1 MKSVIIIA
9 HSLEIGGAERAL
21 LGLLN
26 SLDYS
31 KYQVDLFLMR
41 HTGELLDFLPRK
53 VHLLPEIK
61 QYTGLA
67 VPIISII
74 KKDMLKVVCGRLVAK
89 IRAGLFRKLHQIHG
103 ENDIELDYSHKYT
116 LSAMPKISNKEYD
129 FAISFLTPHYFA
141 VHKVYA
147 KRRIAWIHTD
157 YSYMNVDIDNEKK
170 MWGAYDYIVSISA
183 ACTKGFLLKFPELEK
198 KIVEIENI
206 IAPEFI
212 RKQAEMFCVSD
223 EMSAAV
229 GEIKILSVGRFSV
242 PKNFDNVPD
251 ICRRICEKGIPV
263 KWFLIG
269 FGSEEDIIRQ
279 KIKENGMEEH
289 VIILG
294 KKKNPYPYIK
304 ACDIYVQPSRYE
316 GKCVAVR
323 EAQILG
329 KPVVI
334 TAYPTADSQLLN
346 EIDGIIIPLENEKCS
361 EALANI
367 LLDNNKLRLLRKNT
381 QLTDYSNSTEIE
393 KLYLLMR

>member
-1 MKSVIIIA
+1 
-9 HSLEIGGAERAL
+9 
-21 LGLLN
+21 
-26 SLDYS
+26 
-31 KYQVDLFLMR
+31 
-41 HTGELLDFLPRK
+41 
-53 VHLLPEIK
+53 
-61 QYTGLA
+61 
-67 VPIISII
+67 
-74 KKDMLKVVCGRLVAK
+74 
-89 IRAGLFRKLHQIHG
+89 
-103 ENDIELDYSHKYT
+103 
-116 LSAMPKISNKEYD
+116 
-129 FAISFLTPHYFA
+129 
-141 VHKVYA
+141 
-147 KRRIAWIHTD
+147 
-157 YSYMNVDIDNEKK
+157 